1 MELFLFAINKGK
13 RGGERGREKSL
24 LNSDKIQTRSSRI
37 QKKKKWAVSIIQIW
51 NIMLMNK
58 HRSSIISYVR
68 SLN

>member
-37 QKKKKWAVSIIQIW
+37 QKKKK
-51 NIMLMNK
+51 
-58 HRSSIISYVR
+58 
-68 SLN
+68 